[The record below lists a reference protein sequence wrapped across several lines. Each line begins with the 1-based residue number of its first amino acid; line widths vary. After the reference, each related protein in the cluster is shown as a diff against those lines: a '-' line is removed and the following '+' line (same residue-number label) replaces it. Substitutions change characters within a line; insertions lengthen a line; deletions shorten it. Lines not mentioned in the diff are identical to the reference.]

1 MKKLEKILIFV
12 LSFCVIVK
20 FFSGFSLDNY
30 HFPGGTDTC
39 FHLFRVWYA
48 SYMGLPNWNY
58 YWYGGFVFL
67 KYYPPVSMLI
77 ASSFSKLVG
86 YLLAYKF
93 MNNLFVA
100 IAPIVFFV
108 FLKDF
113 KLPTEKIIVAL
124 IFFSFIPIYAHYLA
138 DGRYST
144 IVSLVFA
151 LSYWLFLKRTIDK
164 GTVKNILI
172 TSLLLALCL
181 LTHHT
186 TMLLF
191 IPVSFLWAIIYS
203 TNKKTIYKFLTIAV
217 ISLLLASWWVL
228 PFFLD
233 TFSLEKNS
241 SYSTMIEKSNPVKLT
256 DYLFFTIFNIRYYS
270 LDFGPEIVT
279 ISLAIGGI
287 FCLLSLFD
295 FKNKITRNFIIVTI
309 LMVVI
314 LLVVRYKRILVFLPI
329 PLSVLFAQGVFTI
342 KNNIRKIVVPIF
354 FLLLITGY
362 LSIRPQNYAP
372 PEFPVIPKDGRVMF
386 LPFETEFD
394 ETAKDV
400 KFRYSVLLSPMY
412 GNENIEGW
420 YETAQR
426 VGKASNQKILYDDM
440 IMNPTKFNQKDYYNL
455 LKGGWVNYIAVNKKS
470 QEDVNYF
477 NESKYFKLI
486 NESKLFYVYEIA
498 PTTSYVEM
506 NKEKITDIN
515 ITKGA
520 DEISINFV
528 CKTGNITVKES
539 YHEDWNGV
547 INGKPI
553 DIEPS
558 EYGFMEIKNNESG
571 LCDIKLTFKNPNYYV
586 VFDLISISTFILI
599 TIYLINDTII
609 KKFKK
614 LKMITTS

>member
-1 MKKLEKILIFV
+1 MKKLEKILILV

-30 HFPGGTDTC
+30 HFPGGIDTC

-48 SYMGLPNWNY
+48 SSMGLPNWNY
-58 YWYGGFVFL
+58 YWYGGFAFL

-100 IAPIVFFV
+100 LAPVVFFF
-108 FLKDF
+108 FLKEF

-124 IFFSFIPIYAHYLA
+124 LFFSFIPIYAHYLA

-164 GTVKNILI
+164 GSIKNILI
-172 TSLLLALCL
+172 TALLLALCL

-186 TMLLF
+186 TMLVFLP
-191 IPVSFLWAIIYS
+191 ISFLWTIIYS

-217 ISLLLASWWVL
+217 IGLLLASWWVI

-241 SYSTMIEKSNPVKLT
+241 SYSTIVEKPNPVKLT
-256 DYLFFTIFNIRYYS
+256 NYLFFTIFNIRYY
-270 LDFGPEIVT
+270 LWDFGPEIVT
-279 ISLAIGGI
+279 ISLIITGVI
-287 FCLLSLFD
+287 CLLSLFT
-295 FKNKITRNFIIVTI
+295 FKDKITRDFIIVTI

-329 PLSVLFAQGVFTI
+329 PLSVLFTKGVFTI
-342 KNNIRKIVVPIF
+342 KNNIRKILVPIF

-362 LSIRPQNYAP
+362 ISIRPQNFAP
-372 PEFPVIPKDGRVMF
+372 PDFPIIPKDGRVMF
-386 LPFETEFD
+386 LPFETEFE

-426 VGKASNQKILYDDM
+426 VGKASDQKNLYDDM
-440 IMNPTKFNQKDYYNL
+440 IMRPLDFSQKDYYDL
-455 LKGGWVNYIAVNKKS
+455 LKSGWVNYVAVNKNH
-470 QEDVNYF
+470 EEIVNYF
-477 NESKYFKLI
+477 NESKDFKLI
-486 NESKLFYVYEIA
+486 NESKLFYVYEIN
-498 PTTSYVEM
+498 PKSSYVEID
-506 NKEKITDIN
+506 NKKINDIN
-515 ITKGA
+515 ISKGV
-520 DEISINFV
+520 DKISINFV
-528 CKTGNITVKES
+528 CKSGNITIKES
-539 YHEDWNGV
+539 YHEDWNGS
-547 INGKPI
+547 INNKPTE
-553 DIEPS
+553 IEPS
-558 EYGFMEIKNNESG
+558 EYGFMKIKNNESG

-586 VFDLISISTFILI
+586 VLDLIAISTFILI
-599 TIYLINDTII
+599 TIYLINDTVI
-609 KKFKK
+609 KKFRPISK
-614 LKMITTS
+614 